1 LKPEIQRVWDDNF
14 RVYGVRKVWRQ
25 LKREGFRVAR
35 CTVARLMRDLGLRGV
50 VRGRKVKT
58 TVPDELLD
66 RPLDRVNRQF
76 NAFRPN
82 ALWVADLTYVATWR
96 GFVYVAFVIDAF
108 ARRIVGWRVSSSLR
122 TGLALDALEQALYDR
137 QKSET
142 EELIHHSD
150 RGVQYLSIRY
160 AERLQEAGIEPSVG
174 SVGDS
179 YDNALAETINGLY
192 KTEVI
197 RQQGPWRN
205 IEDVEFATL
214 TWVDWFNN
222 RRLFETIGN
231 VPPREKEI
239 EYYQQLEESAM
250 AA

>member
-1 LKPEIQRVWDDNF
+1 L
-14 RVYGVRKVWRQ
+14 RQ
-25 LKREGFRVAR
+25 TKEG
-35 CTVARLMRDLGLRGV
+35 
-50 VRGRKVKT
+50 
-58 TVPDELLD
+58 
-66 RPLDRVNRQF
+66 
-76 NAFRPN
+76 
-82 ALWVADLTYVATWR
+82 
-96 GFVYVAFVIDAF
+96 
-108 ARRIVGWRVSSSLR
+108 
-122 TGLALDALEQALYDR
+122 
-137 QKSET
+137 ET

-160 AERLQEAGIEPSVG
+160 AERLQEVGIEPPVG

-179 YDNALAETINGLY
+179 YDNALAETINDLY

-205 IEDVEFATL
+205 IEEVEFATL

-222 RRLFETIGN
+222 RRLFEPTGN

-239 EYYQQLEESAM
+239 EYYQKLQGSAL

>member
-1 LKPEIQRVWDDNF
+1 
-14 RVYGVRKVWRQ
+14 
-25 LKREGFRVAR
+25 
-35 CTVARLMRDLGLRGV
+35 M
-50 VRGRKVKT
+50 
-58 TVPDELLD
+58 
-66 RPLDRVNRQF
+66 
-76 NAFRPN
+76 
-82 ALWVADLTYVATWR
+82 
-96 GFVYVAFVIDAF
+96 AFVIDAF

-142 EELIHHSD
+142 DELIHHSD

-174 SVGDS
+174 RVGDS

-222 RRLFETIGN
+222 RRVCGELILK
-231 VPPREKEI
+231 P
-239 EYYQQLEESAM
+239 QQAGDTGLCNDFASGRNLNLQPSVVSSRFFH
-250 AA
+250 